1 MKWLTGCNWLPERL
15 RPGLDLVT
23 EHLHLA
29 KASETALTE
38 FKKVQS
44 RIFVINHWISAESIK
59 AYLDDLLCKPGSS
72 RGCVASLIESKDP
85 EATHLQIATFTDCF
99 MPLLVAG

>member
-1 MKWLTGCNWLPERL
+1 MI
-15 RPGLDLVT
+15 T

-29 KASETALTE
+29 KANETALTE
-38 FKKVQS
+38 FEKAQS
-44 RIFVINHWISAESIK
+44 PFFVVNKEISAESIK
-59 AYLDDLLCKPGSS
+59 AYQDDLLCKPGSS

-85 EATHLQIATFTDCF
+85 EATHLQIATFTARF